1 MKIDIFCEVQKA
13 KESWGEDHE
22 QVLIQE
28 TLEQARLADE
38 LGYSCWW
45 EVEHHAAGIF
55 SHSSAPEIMLTTIA
69 NQTKNLRVGHAAVLA
84 PFNFNH
90 PVRVA
95 ERAAFLDH
103 VSQGRLEVGLAR
115 STAPEWRLFN
125 IPPDDARDQ
134 MQEAFEMLPKIW
146 DGGGVLLGQRELPD
160 RPPQH
165 RSEALPEA
173 RTRGSGRRSAPPAA
187 SSRPD
192 ATASACCSRRSTS
205 RSRRSHRCS
214 RSTARRSRT
223 ATRSASS

>member
-13 KESWGEDHE
+13 QESWGEDHE

-55 SHSSAPEIMLTTIA
+55 SHSSAPEIMLTAIA
-69 NQTKNLRVGHAAVLA
+69 SQTKNLRVGHAAVLA

-103 VSQGRLEVGLAR
+103 ISQGR
-115 STAPEWRLFN
+115 P
-125 IPPDDARDQ
+125 
-134 MQEAFEMLPKIW
+134 
-146 DGGGVLLGQRELPD
+146 
-160 RPPQH
+160 
-165 RSEALPEA
+165 
-173 RTRGSGRRSAPPAA
+173 
-187 SSRPD
+187 
-192 ATASACCSRRSTS
+192 
-205 RSRRSHRCS
+205 
-214 RSTARRSRT
+214 
-223 ATRSASS
+223 